1 MNAGLR
7 KRINSIWQER
17 QDTGGFTLVELIVVL
32 IVLGILCTLA
42 VMSIIGWQDYADFRQ
57 NNEAA
62 KSIFQAAQI
71 QITQYG
77 ERGQLTELAAAVTGD
92 GKTSKS
98 EYMLSEQG
106 ELKVD
111 GDRSLNVADDG
122 ENTIWENG
130 YNGNIYFLMVEKGDY
145 KTYINQLAGLS
156 VAESRALTVEE
167 RRIKA
172 LYDMVDPYISDKA
185 MLDAAICIEFDPD
198 PKVALVY
205 SVFYNHNADKFTYE
219 ASENDGIINGVASI
233 RNRSS
238 KARRKAKTGYYGVD
252 TMARGTD
259 TYLSRPVISNVRLN
273 NEETLNLSWST
284 KGDNGRELT
293 KLIYTIN
300 LYGQGADTTGDGKLL
315 MSITLGKTDEEQI
328 SVTEGRVSATVS
340 WPKEKAEDTW
350 ISKEYS
356 FPITVNAADNSIVL
370 VLDALDLAADENT
383 NSEEMKETASVRRLG
398 LKADMIYAVITG
410 SRSGIYDITI
420 KKQSNSEH
428 QYFGAMTSNEDG
440 SVTYAIENTRHLNNI
455 RYREADIA
463 EVDDSRMPK
472 LTYQVSRDISWE
484 IALNRGA
491 VYEKVV
497 QKLPTDGNITPY
509 YFKPIQILHHN
520 SVLESNN
527 GEQGR
532 SLTKFRFDAV
542 HMVAGSKNYLGLVAD
557 NRGTIRNLSMKGVY
571 VNGVASAAVSE
582 TQGES
587 VYAEA
592 AGAFCGIN
600 NGILQN
606 LLVEDSFDRMP
617 SQIRGLAYVGGIAGR
632 SGTALAG
639 NSSQSYSKL
648 INRANVTGQRYVGG
662 IVGSLETGGGK
673 IDVSE
678 CKNYGKV
685 RGDILKPNSD
695 EQKKDAW
702 FFGGIAGYT
711 GASGQIGATEAAGLI
726 TLENCQ
732 SSPYYT
738 EDEIETLIE
747 KIGQTDSTELIE
759 NYVGG
764 IVGYNDI
771 AQIINCNTEQEQAGR
786 RGYVVGKDYVGGIV
800 GYNSSLVSLS
810 GGSNNRN
817 QVHVIGHSFVGG
829 IAGCNAVGTLTGDVD
844 NGFRLELSGH
854 TASGAA
860 DERAE
865 IKGWINE
872 GLITSTGDY
881 AGGITGY
888 NSATGVIEDSY
899 SNVEYDGNAE
909 ILAQISSQARFA
921 GGVAGYNKG
930 RIESTTGTTTTV
942 SVVSGKDYVGGVVG
956 CNDVGGTIVRYE
968 LEGGYVGGSH
978 FVGGFIGLNMEA
990 GIFSHHIKSNPNKV
1004 SGDYFVGGVIGG
1016 NLVPVSEGTATL
1028 QVSFETDN
1036 FLGDLLAE
1044 QGAFAGGFI
1053 GYNYLLKPAAADLE
1067 LTDENN
1073 VAISHILAAA
1083 DRLCTNEMLVAL
1095 NTPEGHVSNGPELE
1109 ALLENLLLS
1118 EYNYANESTRMVITG
1133 QGDAASQQTLGS
1145 VRGKVFVGGV
1155 VGYNQPST
1163 WLEIRNVENITPVE
1177 ATGYIE
1183 RLEEGMTET
1192 HRYSYAGGMI
1202 GKVGERVTLD
1212 HCSNRDSGE
1221 VRARGTYTGGLA
1233 EINYGTIKNC
1243 TAGNIGDGTASYV
1256 GGIVGVN
1263 ADNTRSTK
1271 NVSSDSEKIGK
1282 GKGLLIDCS
1291 VGGQVSGIDY
1301 VGGLAAENYGVISYT
1316 EGSSAGDFG
1325 TDATVDASGN
1335 YAGGLV
1341 GYAYDGGQI
1350 IIDGNVTLNI
1360 DVTGTARYVGGIAGV
1375 NEGIIRAADETK
1387 SYTIQNTK
1395 KNSIIGRNYVGGF
1408 IGMQLKP
1415 QSGNTVTLKGFHNYA
1430 DVQSIYGYAGGI
1442 VALVQNNSGLND
1454 KGEGSRTDSVV
1465 LDRCQ
1470 NYGSVEVLSAEESD
1484 GEDSGSENIPDVDDG
1499 GIAAAGGITAINHG
1513 VIKFCGNYGAVTSN
1527 SGYMGGITAVNYH
1540 KIECSETAASETF
1553 ADSDKTI
1560 DGLELTG
1567 DSRVG
1572 GIAAINKANALI
1584 KRASVRS
1591 VILRN
1596 QSSSESGSMGG
1607 ITALNEGNIE
1617 DCTVGVRIDLNILE
1631 TDKYDAY
1638 IDLREEAAGYV
1649 ASSIASGSFLAE
1661 SGSKLWGNSVALVS
1675 YAAKVDMGGIA
1686 GQNENAIIGNVRTY
1700 GGDKNYSVVA
1710 ADLRFAGDSMNYFG
1724 NIGGIAGINGGTIKK
1739 YEFSG
1744 YVQGTAG
1751 DPAST
1756 PEYSAAYDLERNK
1769 SRIYG
1774 YGGIAGRNGSDLTG
1788 SNTANI
1794 ENCYIGM
1801 AKIQGTGDGS
1811 NRTNV
1816 GGIAGFNGAGASI
1829 KDITFS
1835 QMTGQNALKVEELFS
1850 QTVDTRY
1857 AKLDKT
1863 TKVRNK
1869 WDPPLSVSTSG
1880 TVWVNVTNY
1889 GHLGGV
1895 AGYNRGHISG
1905 INWTSDYISNREI
1918 EGNTSKG
1925 YFPSGK
1931 YTDNQIS
1938 IVDSTG
1944 VLVTSGA
1951 GLVGG
1956 ITGYNHRTGSV
1967 SQAVTGRYWLV
1978 SATSQQLGNGIGGII
1993 GYNISEQDIVSCDNH
2008 ATVYKASDDAVGG
2021 ITGCQENGTSSSW
2034 RYYDCKNYGVLYAKN
2049 RGGGIVGVWKYKG
2062 GTLENCQNY
2071 GKVHSLSSCGGGIV
2085 ALVEAVAGGETI
2097 SLTRCENFGEIYTN
2111 NNEVSLAGILSY
2123 VDDSQANIDI
2133 QISECVNTGNMI
2145 GNYGVGEKLNGRGG
2159 ILGIVD
2165 GKSKVDIRYCRNYG
2179 FIREDSRFY
2188 GITRG
2193 SENTTLTYCIGAA
2206 NGNEAISSNSG
2217 TWGLQYPLSENAK
2230 VVSNSYY
2237 FVIPQNAVVGGNGER
2252 LRIYKDKN
2260 TVKNKA
2266 IGYNSGQEIISD
2278 MGGYDTYEIVFKAI
2292 AGVRSRRNSDESYR
2306 LCKGPVDN
2314 KEKGLDF
2321 YLQVVGNSN
2330 SQLPAPVLK
2339 EPSLAANGEY
2349 TVSWDGIDEA
2359 RYYVVICDYRDEKG
2373 ISLGIKSSEV
2383 YTNTALISSNVEVD
2397 GVRASSVIVQVQAC
2411 SGEKNS
2417 DLSAAKKIIFGTR
2430 LPYPQ
2435 ITWELAEFSDT
2446 GYRVV
2451 LNNREEYETFVKE
2464 NILKN
2469 VSESDSDYQ
2478 SKLQAEMKKIAI
2490 HTTGIDEAFSAEDG
2504 GYKKDGK
2511 YVLLASP
2518 TKGGLEN
2525 KTVTSYA
2532 VYTEKTERIGQ
2543 SVQVIRESQF
2553 PGKTDYEKTGNPVKL
2568 SERFAGAQI
2577 ERTAKSTD
2585 IGFAGKTAE
2594 ELSYYMKLLNN
2605 EADTTWAV
2613 YYRSE
2618 MMADDPELGVPVA
2631 VSVAE
2636 QTPIPSTKGE
2646 QIHVELGNFPED
2658 FLDKDKEGMKYLY
2671 QNVWV
2676 RTYPTSMAN
2685 SIVQQGW
2692 KVSEQEYTAE
2702 ELKDVKVSDAGEL
2715 DKGSLL
2721 IRDPFIGAK
2730 RVKAG
2735 YVIVWAGKN
2744 GKGENLYSI
2753 YYNSLLKGAFD
2764 ANDPET
2770 ADRYRYDGTTFMK
2783 YQIFYHTIDL
2793 ANAINNVQS
2802 VPVAYVNAVYDE
2814 KEKKWRHG
2822 DKYDETDQFVLTWDQ
2837 AASGGRPAYSSGVT
2851 EDRYQNAVYRLTLTG
2866 TTADG
2871 KVTIL
2876 ENEKEIQTD
2885 DRKGTNYNTYI
2896 ADSRNWDYTNIHV
2909 KLTRVGEVNTSG
2921 ITVKFPSA
2929 VELDFPMRRR
2939 LSQVKDVSISLKRN
2953 DQGIVIKDALLYDIS
2968 FSGIASEEEGK
2979 ALSSYRITISSLET
2993 DKKADSF
3000 DVTPDQIKTGDNGR
3014 QITDLDLNSFK
3025 NERVSITV
3033 QAIAK
3038 ENDATYRN
3046 GLSSPAREMTV
3057 PDRLL
3062 PPQMG
3067 TPEGA
3072 SEANMTAVGYT
3083 ANQIMTVEGF
3093 TAAAITL
3100 KMKKDGQSSE
3110 TTQVNYQIAL
3120 ELYETET
3127 DAREGTNPIE
3137 ASDANLP
3144 KRSDGEKVTM
3154 TYSTA
3159 SGEYTYVIENLPIT
3173 YAGKWVRVVLRSLG
3187 SSSISSVWTDEKDAG
3202 YPGIDSEIPEVEPCM
3217 VYKLPAVQVDS
3228 VKFRELEDT
3237 EAWEADVYQVY
3248 EGDTEVK
3255 DEITGVP
3262 VQVEAEQRWVW
3273 FDTVEYA
3280 DDYQIMMIQ
3289 TPQQADQKAA
3299 LNSEASS
3306 WQVSD
3311 VNWMTLKRESEK
3323 TFTLLYQT
3331 TEDADAGMVKTDSL
3345 EITVNGGDVTIPYQ
3359 ENIRILEDRAYYI
3372 QSEAKIRL
3380 ESGVDGEIVSVG
3392 ILLPD
3397 CRVEDDTQ
3405 TNLYQRTEQILVQ
3418 SLARV
3423 QKGSEEGAYRDSRWA
3438 LVNWS
3443 GDDLVQSTDPIDQ
3456 TEEATAPTK
3465 VDANEATVETSIH
3478 DVVYKLGLDGA
3489 TRYLIRITD
3498 ASGNA
3503 LGIFGVPV
3511 YTGNTTIGSTMQA
3524 VWFPSGFKKYADKTV
3539 KLEFQSIFDVSKDK
3553 GGISQNFTKPYE
3565 IYLPKLETQT
3575 NEPVIISQMAEP
3587 TQYVINITEDSGIWK
3602 WRSTSRTCTLTASQ
3616 KTLVWDY
3623 ELSDATVA
3631 GYELAIGGSQMN
3643 EEFKEHLDLNRELF
3657 GVIPGVR
3664 EYLEPGGKLLYTVD
3678 YHVDGEMVLYL
3689 NQEYPTASE
3698 SNAESGTG
3706 NTATASNM
3714 SAATASNSDMAT
3726 ASNSSGKPNVL
3737 TLECRLSA
3745 AYIQTEAGETVL
3757 RFTLMLPDLSFD
3769 WMQEDVVGL
3778 YQEAFDEGLY
3788 QTETFRLESVMTD
3801 KCYDQTEVLLD
3812 LIEMRGDLQE

>member
-1 MNAGLR
+1 MNAAWKR
-7 KRINSIWQER
+7 RINNRI

-32 IVLGILCTLA
+32 IVLAILCTLA
-42 VMSIIGWQDYADFRQ
+42 VMSIIAWQDYADFKQ
-57 NNEAA
+57 NNEYAR
-62 KSIFQAAQI
+62 SIFQAAQV
-71 QITQYG
+71 QLTQYA
-77 ERGQLTELAAAVTGD
+77 ERGQLTELSAAVTN
-92 GKTSKS
+92 GKEASRS

-106 ELKVD
+106 NLMDSE
-111 GDRSLNVADDG
+111 GNPLNVAAEADG
-122 ENTIWENG
+122 TIWENG
-130 YNGNIYFLMVEKGDY
+130 YSGNIYFLMAEKGDY
-145 KTYINQLAGLS
+145 RVYTDTLAGLS
-156 VAESRALTVEE
+156 FAESRALTARE

-172 LYDMVDPYISDKA
+172 LYDMIDPYISDKA

-205 SVFYNHNADKFTYE
+205 SVFYNHKAEKFTYE
-219 ASENDGIINGVASI
+219 SMESDTVIDGIASI
-233 RNRSS
+233 QDRSS

-259 TYLSRPVISNVRLN
+259 TYISRPVISNVRLN

-284 KGDNGRELT
+284 KGDDGRELT
-293 KLIYTIN
+293 KLIYNIN
-300 LYGQGADTTGDGKLL
+300 LYGQKPDTTGDGKLL
-315 MSITLGKTDEEQI
+315 MSITVGKTDKEQI
-328 SVTEGRVSATVS
+328 PVTEGRVSAIVS
-340 WPKEKAEDTW
+340 WPKEKDTW
-350 ISKEYS
+350 ISEEYI
-356 FPITVNAADNSIVL
+356 FPVTVNTADNSIVL
-370 VLDALDLAADENT
+370 VLDGLDLDADENT
-383 NSEEMKETASVRRLG
+383 HSEEMKKTASIRRLG
-398 LKADMIYAVITG
+398 LKADIIYAVITG
-410 SRSGIYDITI
+410 SRSGVYDITI

-428 QYFGAMTSNEDG
+428 QYFGAMTPDEDG
-440 SVTYAIENTRHLNNI
+440 SVTYTIENARHLNNI
-455 RYREADIA
+455 RYREADIMA
-463 EVDDSRMPK
+463 AGGIRAPK
-472 LTYQVSRDISWE
+472 LIYQISRDISWE
-484 IALNRGA
+484 TALNRGA
-491 VYEKVV
+491 VYRMAV
-497 QKLPTDGNITPY
+497 QQFPVAGDITPY
-509 YFKPIQILHHN
+509 YFKPILKLQDH
-520 SVLESNN
+520 SVLESDN

-532 SLTKFRFDAV
+532 SLTKFRFDAA
-542 HMVAGSKNYLGLVAD
+542 HTASGSDKYLGLVAD

-571 VNGVASAAVSE
+571 VNGATSVAVSE
-582 TQGES
+582 TQNNV

-592 AGAFCGIN
+592 SGAFCGIN

-606 LLVEDSFDRMP
+606 LLVEDSFDRVP

-632 SGTALAG
+632 SGSALAG
-639 NSSQSYSKL
+639 DDSQSYSKL
-648 INRANVTGQRYVGG
+648 VNRANVTGQRYVGG
-662 IVGSLETGGGK
+662 IVGGLETGGGK
-673 IDVSE
+673 IVVSE

-685 RGDILKPNSD
+685 RGEILKPGTD
-695 EQKKDAW
+695 GQIGEAW

-711 GASGQIGATEAAGLI
+711 GSSDSVGAAETAGLI
-726 TLENCQ
+726 EVEDCQ

-738 EDEIETLIE
+738 EDEINVLLE
-747 KIGQTDSTELIE
+747 KIKQTDSTELIE

-771 AQIINCNTEQEQAGR
+771 ARIINCNTEQEQAGR
-786 RGYVVGKDYVGGIV
+786 RGYVVGNDYVGGIV

-942 SVVSGKDYVGGVVG
+942 SVVSGKDYVGGVAG

-968 LEGGYVGGSH
+968 LEGGYIGGSH

-1016 NLVPVSEGTATL
+1016 NLVPVSEGTSTL

-1095 NTPEGHVSNGPELE
+1095 NTPEGHVSNGQELE
-1109 ALLENLLLS
+1109 ALLENLLRS

-1183 RLEEGMTET
+1183 RIEEGMTET

-1263 ADNTRSTK
+1263 ADNTRDTK
-1271 NVSSDSEKIGK
+1271 NASSDSEKIGK

-1325 TDATVDASGN
+1325 ADATVDASGN

-1360 DVTGTARYVGGIAGV
+1360 DVTGTARYAGGIAGV
-1375 NEGIIRAADETK
+1375 NEGIIKAADETK

-1465 LDRCQ
+1465 LDRCK
-1470 NYGSVEVLSAEESD
+1470 NYGSVEVLSAEETD
-1484 GEDSGSENIPDVDDG
+1484 DEDSGSENIPDTDDG

-1513 VIKFCGNYGAVTSN
+1513 VIKLCGNYGAVTSN
-1527 SGYMGGITAVNYH
+1527 SGYMGGITAINYH
-1540 KIECSETAASETF
+1540 KIEYSETAVSDTVANP
-1553 ADSDKTI
+1553 DKTV

-1567 DSRVG
+1567 DLRVG

-1607 ITALNEGNIE
+1607 ITALNEGDIE
-1617 DCTVGVRIDLNILE
+1617 DCTVGVGIDLNILE

-1649 ASSIASGSFLAE
+1649 ASSIASDSFLEE

-1835 QMTGQNALKVEELFS
+1835 QMTGQNALKVKELFS

-1863 TKVRNK
+1863 TNVRNT

-2008 ATVYKASDDAVGG
+2008 ATVYKTSDDAVGG

-2049 RGGGIVGVWKYKG
+2049 RGGGIVGIWKYKG

-2145 GNYGVGEKLNGRGG
+2145 GNYGVGQKLNGRGG

-2165 GKSKVDIRYCRNYG
+2165 GKSNVNIRYCRNYG

-2188 GITRG
+2188 GITQG
-2193 SENTTLTYCIGAA
+2193 TDNVFLEYCFGAA
-2206 NGNEAISSNSG
+2206 NGSQAIGTGNSG
-2217 TWGLQYPLSENAK
+2217 TWGLQYPLSEKANK
-2230 VVSNSYY
+2230 ISNSYY
-2237 FVIPQNAVVGGNGER
+2237 FVIPDEAVKGGQGTQ
-2252 LRIYKDKN
+2252 IK
-2260 TVKNKA
+2260 VSNKKA
-2266 IGYNSGQEIISD
+2266 VTCDTNQEIVPKIGD
-2278 MGGYDTYEIVFKAI
+2278 YGTYDIVFLKNDQRA
-2292 AGVRSRRNSDESYR
+2292 RRNSDESYR
-2306 LCKGPVDN
+2306 LCKGISG
-2314 KEKGLDF
+2314 KIGLDF
-2321 YLQVVGNSN
+2321 YLKEVGNN
-2330 SQLPAPVLK
+2330 SSKLSTPILNNPV
-2339 EPSLAANGEY
+2339 LAANGEY
-2349 TVSWDGIDEA
+2349 TISWNTISAA
-2359 RYYVVICDYRDEKG
+2359 RYYIVICDYRDAEG
-2373 ISLGIKSSEV
+2373 TSLGIKSSTA
-2383 YTNTALISSNVEVD
+2383 YTNSALISSSFEVD
-2397 GVRASSVIVQVQAC
+2397 GKYASSVLVQVQAC
-2411 SGEKNS
+2411 SESAVSG
-2417 DLSAAKKIIFGTR
+2417 LSAAKKITFGTR

-2435 ITWELAEFSDT
+2435 ITWELAELSDR
-2446 GYRVV
+2446 GYRLV
-2451 LNNREEYETFVKE
+2451 LNNREEYETFVKQ

-2490 HTTGIDEAFSAEDG
+2490 HTTGIKAAFSAEDG
-2504 GYKKDGK
+2504 GYKNNGK

-2532 VYTEKTERIGQ
+2532 VYTGNTERIGQ
-2543 SVQVIRESQF
+2543 SVQAIRESQF
-2553 PGKTDYEKTGNPVKL
+2553 PGRTDYQKTGNPVKP
-2568 SERFAGAQI
+2568 SDRFAKAQI
-2577 ERTAKSTD
+2577 ERTTKSTD

-2605 EADTTWAV
+2605 EADTAWAV

-2658 FLDKDKEGMKYLY
+2658 FLDKNKEGMKYLY

-2702 ELKDVKVSDAGEL
+2702 ELEDVKVSDAGEL
-2715 DKGSLL
+2715 DNGSLL
-2721 IRDPFIGAK
+2721 ISDPSIGAK

-2764 ANDPET
+2764 ANDPEK
-2770 ADRYRYDGTTFMK
+2770 DDQYWYDGTTFMK

-2793 ANAINNVQS
+2793 AKAINNVQL
-2802 VPVAYVNAVYDE
+2802 VPVVYVNAVYDE
-2814 KEKKWRHG
+2814 KQKQWRHG
-2822 DKYDETDQFVLTWDQ
+2822 DKYDEADQFVLTWDQ

-2851 EDRYQNAVYRLTLTG
+2851 EDHYQNAVYRLTMTG

-2871 KVTIL
+2871 KATIL

-2885 DRKGTNYNTYI
+2885 DRKGTNYNIYT

-2939 LSQVKDVSISLKRN
+2939 LSQVKDVTISLKRN

-2979 ALSSYRITISSLET
+2979 ALSSYRITISSLEA
-2993 DKKADSF
+2993 DKKAESF

-3014 QITDLDLNSFK
+3014 KITDLDLSSFR

-3038 ENDATYRN
+3038 ENEATYRN

-3093 TAAAITL
+3093 TTAALTL

-3110 TTQVNYQIAL
+3110 TTQVNYQIAM

-3217 VYKLPAVQVDS
+3217 VYKLPSVQVDS

-3331 TEDADAGMVKTDSL
+3331 TEDADAGMVKPDSL

-3372 QSEAKIRL
+3372 QSETKIRL

-3511 YTGNTTIGSTMQA
+3511 YTGNTTIGSTIQA
-3524 VWFPSGFKKYADKTV
+3524 VWFPTGFKKYADKTV

-3553 GGISQNFTKPYE
+3553 GGISRKFTEPYE

-3587 TQYVINITEDSGIWK
+3587 TQYVINITEDAGIWK
-3602 WRSTSRTCTLTASQ
+3602 WKRRSTSRTCTLTASQ

-3664 EYLEPGGKLLYTVD
+3664 EHLEPGGKLLYTVD

-3698 SNAESGTG
+3698 SNAESGTD

-3745 AYIQTEAGETVL
+3745 AYIQTEAGETAL